1 MSKIRKMARGV
12 ARSLIL
18 PVAMTIGVAAYLP
31 EQTEALEKTEIGCLA
46 LNVYHEARGE
56 SRQGQLAV
64 AAVTLNRVR
73 DERFPDSVCAVVWQ
87 PRQFSWT
94 HTRRSYFPT
103 DMKAWK
109 AAMRIAETSL
119 QEQVVAE
126 YDNLLYYHSQQV
138 KPRWSE
144 HKRFVARV
152 GSHLFYS
159 S

>member
-1 MSKIRKMARGV
+1 MSRIRELAHSAVRLLVLPLAMATGI
-12 ARSLIL
+12 AGFAPS
-18 PVAMTIGVAAYLP
+18 
-31 EQTEALEKTEIGCLA
+31 QTEALERTDMGCLA

-64 AAVTLNRVR
+64 AAVTLNRMR
-73 DERFPDSVCAVVWQ
+73 DERFPNSVCAVVWQ

-94 HTRRSYFPT
+94 HTRRTFFPT

-109 AAMRIAETSL
+109 EAMNIAEKSL
-119 QEQVVAE
+119 KQEVVADYE
-126 YDNLLYYHSQQV
+126 NLLYYHSKKV
-138 KPRWSE
+138 KPGWSK
-144 HKRFVARV
+144 HMRFVARV

>member
-1 MSKIRKMARGV
+1 MTSTRFLARRV
-12 ARSLIL
+12 VRAFAL
-18 PVAMTIGVAAYLP
+18 PAAALVMVAALLP
-31 EQTEALEKTEIGCLA
+31 AQTEALERTEMGCLA
-46 LNVYHEARGE
+46 LNIYHEARGE

-73 DERFPDSVCAVVWQ
+73 DERFPSSVCAVVWQ

-94 HTRRSYFPT
+94 HTLRNYFPT

-109 AAMRIAETSL
+109 KAMKIAESSL
-119 QEQVVAE
+119 SKQVVAE
-126 YDNLLYYHSQQV
+126 YDNLLYYHSKQV
-138 KPRWSE
+138 RPRWSRS
-144 HKRFVARV
+144 KRFVARV

>member
-1 MSKIRKMARGV
+1 MIGRKFLRRATRALV
-12 ARSLIL
+12 L
-18 PVAMTIGVAAYLP
+18 PIATIVGIGAYAP
-31 EQTEALEKTEIGCLA
+31 VQTEALERTELGCLA
-46 LNVYHEARGE
+46 LNIYHEARGE

-73 DERFPDSVCAVVWQ
+73 DERFPDSICSVVWQ

-94 HTRRSYFPT
+94 HTQRSYFPR
-103 DMKAWK
+103 DMKAWTRALK
-109 AAMRIAETSL
+109 LARTSL
-119 QEQVVAE
+119 SQKVVAE
-126 YDNLLYYHSQQV
+126 YDDLLYYHSKKV
-138 KPRWSE
+138 RPGWSR